1 MKIRFLM
8 RGICPHC
15 MTDQTLYLFG
25 DSKCGSCKDCH
36 RIRLRNKASD
46 LLDALLR
53 DALDKPVGAV
63 LDFRTLAE
71 EYDRVRSDLSYLYN
85 E

>member
-46 LLDALLR
+46 LLDA
-53 DALDKPVGAV
+53 V